1 MIAFFLIGVLIM
13 TLSGSVGAIFFKK
26 AMSALE
32 GRSFLLLFKTPTF
45 YIGGFCYAVGLL
57 TNVVLMQYF
66 DYTLVYPS
74 SALTYAWTLFISFMF
89 LKERINW
96 QKIAAVVCI
105 VFGVIIMN
113 I

>member
-1 MIAFFLIGVLIM
+1 MIAFFLIAVLVM

-26 AMSALE
+26 AMSSLNGSSILTLLE
-32 GRSFLLLFKTPTF
+32 LPVF
-45 YIGGFCYAVGLL
+45 YIGGFCYAIGLL
-57 TNVVLMQYF
+57 TNVVLMQFF
-66 DYTLVYPS
+66 DYTIVYPS

-105 VFGVIIMN
+105 VLGVVVMN